1 MSVTAS
7 MLWHK
12 CESSRLLQ
20 YKHAGPH
27 AGRLRERLI
36 LRAAETH
43 WGCQLKHRKEPREQ
57 NTEQRNEKSCETK
70 VSLQSMKSRVSDQTE
85 LAVGG
90 RRVWVQG
97 EPIRW
102 FDFLKKH
109 RLCFTQRRKVQG
121 LLIQLTF
128 DVVLFSGKLPDVWV
142 WQWCLLLKIPTVTH
156 ADTTSLPLPVS
167 DAKRLL
173 RSVCRTTLIWE
184 CSDIS
189 TITNI
194 MTGVIRSPACCS
206 SDAGDRADKQSI

>member
-1 MSVTAS
+1 MLGDWENVSYWELQKHTEGVSCSTGRNRESKTQNRETRSHVKQRSHCKAS
-7 MLWHK
+7 
-12 CESSRLLQ
+12 
-20 YKHAGPH
+20 
-27 AGRLRERLI
+27 
-36 LRAAETH
+36 
-43 WGCQLKHRKEPREQ
+43 
-57 NTEQRNEKSCETK
+57 N
-70 VSLQSMKSRVSDQTE
+70 MKSRVSDQTE

>member
-43 WGCQLKHRKEPREQ
+43 WGCETRSHVK
-57 NTEQRNEKSCETK
+57 QRSHCKASN
-70 VSLQSMKSRVSDQTE
+70 MKSRVSDQTE

-156 ADTTSLPLPVS
+156 ADTTSLPLPVA
-167 DAKRLL
+167 DAKRL

-194 MTGVIRSPACCS
+194 MIGVIRSPACCS